1 MHPYK
6 YCTVVML
13 YPSLPPSL
21 PFSITHTHPPS
32 LPLSLTPSL
41 PPLPLIQ
48 FFAVALAVGG
58 IVLFS
63 YQEGFGSATAVG
75 VILSVGSAVG
85 AALYKVREGGR
96 EGKRREG
103 EEEEG
108 GREGKRREGEEE
120 EGGREREGERER
132 GEERN
137 REGEESESKELK
149 SIRCF

>member
-13 YPSLPPSL
+13 YPSLFPS
-21 PFSITHTHPPS
+21 F
-32 LPLSLTPSL
+32 PLSLLSPSS
-41 PPLPLIQ
+41 LPLIQ

-85 AALYKVREGGR
+85 AALYKVREGERREGR
-96 EGKRREG
+96 ERREG
-103 EEEEG
+103 E
-108 GREGKRREGEEE
+108 R
-120 EGGREREGERER
+120 GREREGRRE
-132 GEERN
+132 
-137 REGEESESKELK
+137 K
-149 SIRCF
+149 